1 MIGSPSSVLTMGLGL
16 WGSPSLLVTLG
27 YGTETVVPTGVT
39 PDIKFALPNRSMNCT
54 LSSRAMQFALPKR
67 NLNTTARQR

>member
-1 MIGSPSSVLTMGLGL
+1 MIGSPSSVLTLGLGS
-16 WGSPSLLVTLG
+16 WGSTSLLVTLG
-27 YGTETVVPTGVT
+27 YGTETVVPAGVA
-39 PDIKFALPNRSMNCT
+39 PDLKFALPNRSMNCT